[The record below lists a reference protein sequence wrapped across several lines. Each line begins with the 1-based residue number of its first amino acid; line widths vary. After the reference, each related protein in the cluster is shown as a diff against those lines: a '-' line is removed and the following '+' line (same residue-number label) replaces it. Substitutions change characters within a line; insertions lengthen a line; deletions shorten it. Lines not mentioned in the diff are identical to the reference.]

1 MAANTNNDSKN
12 LRKTIFKALKATIKG
27 IVFYVIYLVLWQF
40 LAPVSEFVPGLQPM
54 IETFVSVY
62 IALIIFAELTSDT
75 IFQHFLNTAKALFVI
90 VYLMLSLKTGIFG
103 LTLESMSVI
112 VDVRLFLVIAM
123 ALSLLGLARSV
134 LLAIQYVNEKTE
146 LTRI

>member
-1 MAANTNNDSKN
+1 
-12 LRKTIFKALKATIKG
+12 
-27 IVFYVIYLVLWQF
+27 
-40 LAPVSEFVPGLQPM
+40 M

-62 IALIIFAELTSDT
+62 IVLIIVTELTSDT

-90 VYLMLSLKTGIFG
+90 VYLMLSLKTGIFS

-123 ALSLLGLARSV
+123 LLSLLGLARSV
-134 LLAIQYVNEKTE
+134 LQAIQYVNEKTE